1 MRFLPAAL
9 LAALAASSTL
19 LTAGCG
25 PSDEVRRYKAP
36 KDPTWRMIGAIV
48 TAKDNTWFFKVA
60 APADRISATQAEIL
74 SFLKA
79 LRVEAS
85 EVKWAVPEGW
95 KEEQGGPARAATL
108 KFGDR
113 DPKLE
118 LTISKLPGDG
128 GGLAANVNRWREQLG
143 LDRASEAEIAS
154 TLRKVGDVQVV
165 DLVGPTRPSMG
176 GGRPMARPPQQ
187 PERSGDPKLDDVRAM
202 FQFDRPPEW
211 RENPQPGQ
219 SRIFEF
225 QVDGALITFT
235 IMGGEGGGLAANI
248 DRWRGQ
254 AGLEPLGEAG
264 VGRSATPMKF
274 VGADAWL
281 VEALGKDRAILGV
294 IALSAQYSMFL
305 KMDGTPS
312 AVAAQRAAFAQ
323 VAQSFKMKGRDE

>member
-1 MRFLPAAL
+1 MRFLPAVAL
-9 LAALAASSTL
+9 LAALAS
-19 LTAGCG
+19 CG
-25 PSDEVRRYKAP
+25 PSDDIRRYKAP

-60 APADRISATQAEIL
+60 APTDRISATQADIL
-74 SFLKA
+74 SFLRG
-79 LRVEAS
+79 LRIQEA
-85 EVKWAVPEGW
+85 EVKWTVPEGW
-95 KEEQGGPARAATL
+95 KEEQGGPARVATL

-128 GGLAANVNRWREQLG
+128 GGLSANVNRWREQLG

-154 TLRKVGDVQVV
+154 VLKKVGDVQVV

-176 GGRPMARPPQQ
+176 GGRAMARPPQQ
-187 PERSGDPKLDDVRAM
+187 PPDRSGDPKLDDVRAM
-202 FQFDRPPEW
+202 FQFDRPPDW

-254 AGLEPLGEAG
+254 AGLEPMGEAG

-281 VEALGKDRAILGV
+281 VEAIGKDRAILGV
-294 IALSAQYSMFL
+294 IALSSQYSMFL

-312 AVAAQRAAFAQ
+312 AVAAQRGAFAQ